1 MSGTAGSQRGR
12 GVTSHPERISR
23 RLGRFPAL
31 VTFRSGQSNASDR
44 PAHDRSHVVARHQP
58 GGMSRRVQ
66 YRDRQGAVRVR
77 CATSLARWTTG
88 LGMAS
93 SRPIAYLLTL
103 RTFGTWLHGDARG
116 SHNRLHRSY
125 GTPPLPGRPR
135 LEAMERLQARAP
147 PQLLDGR
154 SRAIVGRVA
163 NDVCAQPQVVDHAQA
178 GGSRSV
184 ASQYPALVEARQHR
198 VPMDGPL
205 SRPGRPLRS
214 VRSGRRS
221 RRDLTN

>member
-44 PAHDRSHVVARHQP
+44 PAHGRSHVVARHQP

-103 RTFGTWLHGDARG
+103 RTFGRVRV
-116 SHNRLHRSY
+116 SRLGHVRRKREDQS
-125 GTPPLPGRPR
+125 
-135 LEAMERLQARAP
+135 RAP
-147 PQLLDGR
+147 GCCGGLCAGGLG
-154 SRAIVGRVA
+154 
-163 NDVCAQPQVVDHAQA
+163 AQPQVVDHAQA

-198 VPMDGPL
+198 VPMVGPL